1 MTQKRLAF
9 FLLLVILCACS
20 SPSQEA
26 VQTAI
31 AQTENAEAQIPD
43 SLIQTAIAKT
53 EAAQGQQSTAEE
65 QIIEE
70 TPEPEYPDCEIY
82 TPFKEDWEIVFCDT
96 FDDNRNGWDLGND
109 SGDLSRSIYSI
120 DDGKFVVDLTGKAT
134 SGYLSGVI
142 QWIPILTSED
152 FVMTL
157 KGDVFSSFKS
167 VSWGIIFNEKD
178 YMNFHAFMI
187 GNRDGTYYL
196 TKYDDGDQTFPISGR
211 SSSAIIWDE
220 ENELTIVASNGF
232 YQFYINGEFVN
243 DYNANDIP
251 GTAIALTF
259 WTGEGVTAR
268 FEFDDLLIKVPD
280 SSDSS
285 NLLTFLVP

>member
-1 MTQKRLAF
+1 MSRKRLSV
-9 FLLLVILCACS
+9 FLFLILLCACS
-20 SPSQEA
+20 SPSEEA

-43 SLIQTAIAKT
+43 SVIQTAIAKT
-53 EAAQGQQSTAEE
+53 ESVKEPIEE
-65 QIIEE
+65 DVQVVEE
-70 TPEPEYPDCEIY
+70 TPEPEAQDCDIY
-82 TPFKEDWEIVFCDT
+82 SPFKEDWNVVFCDT
-96 FDDNRNGWDLGND
+96 FDDNGNGWDLGSD

-120 DDGKFVVDLTGKAT
+120 EDGKLVVDLTGKAT

-142 QWIPILTSED
+142 QWIPILASED

-167 VSWGIIFNEKD
+167 VSWGILFNEKD
-178 YMNFHAFMI
+178 YMNFSAFMI

-196 TKYDDGDQTFPISGR
+196 TKYEDGDQTFPISGR
-211 SSSAIIWDE
+211 SHSAIIWDE
-220 ENELTIVASNGF
+220 ENELTIVASNGY

-243 DYNANDIP
+243 DYEANDIP

-280 SSDSS
+280 PSDSS
-285 NLLTFLVP
+285 NLLTFMVP

>member
-1 MTQKRLAF
+1 MSFKHLSF
-9 FLLLVILCACS
+9 FILVLLLCACS
-20 SPSQEA
+20 SASEEA

-43 SLIQTAIAKT
+43 SVIQTAIAKT
-53 EAAQGQQSTAEE
+53 ESANNPAEEDE
-65 QIIEE
+65 QIIED
-70 TPEPEYPDCEIY
+70 TPEPEIQDCDIY
-82 TPFKEDWEIVFCDT
+82 TPFKEDWEVVFCDT
-96 FDDNRNGWDLGND
+96 FDDNSNGWDLGND

-142 QWIPILTSED
+142 QWIPILSSKD
-152 FVMTL
+152 FVITL
-157 KGDVFSSFKS
+157 KGDIFSDYKS
-167 VSWGIIFNEKD
+167 VTWGIIFNEKD
-178 YMNFHAFMI
+178 YMNFHAFMV

-211 SSSAIIWDE
+211 SHSAIIWDE
-220 ENELTIVASNGF
+220 QNELTIVASNGF

-243 DYNANDIP
+243 DYKPDTVP

>member
-1 MTQKRLAF
+1 MSFKRLTF
-9 FLLLVILCACS
+9 FVLILLLCACS
-20 SPSQEA
+20 SPSEEA

-43 SLIQTAIAKT
+43 SVIQTAIAKT
-53 EAAQGQQSTAEE
+53 ESANHPAEEDE
-65 QIIEE
+65 QIIEN
-70 TPEPEYPDCEIY
+70 TPEPEFQDCGIY
-82 TPFKEDWEIVFCDT
+82 TPYKEEWEVVFCDT
-96 FDDNRNGWDLGND
+96 FDDNRNGWDLGSD

-120 DDGKFVVDLTGKAT
+120 EDGKFIVDLTGKAT

-142 QWIPILTSED
+142 QWIPIMTSKD

-167 VSWGIIFNEKD
+167 VSWGIIFNEED
-178 YMNFHAFMI
+178 YMNFSAFMI
-187 GNRDGTYYL
+187 GSRDGTYYL

-211 SSSAIIWDE
+211 SHSSIIWDE
-220 ENELTIVASNGF
+220 QNELTIVASNGF

-243 DYNANDIP
+243 DYKPDNIP

-280 SSDSS
+280 SADSS
-285 NLLTFLVP
+285 NLLTFTLP

>member
-1 MTQKRLAF
+1 MPRKRLAI
-9 FLLLVILCACS
+9 FLLLILLCACS
-20 SPSQEA
+20 SPSEEA

-43 SLIQTAIAKT
+43 SVIQTAIAKT
-53 EAAQGQQSTAEE
+53 ESVKEPIEE
-65 QIIEE
+65 DVQVVEE
-70 TPEPEYPDCEIY
+70 TPEPEAQDCDIY
-82 TPFKEDWEIVFCDT
+82 SPFKEDWNVVFCDT
-96 FDDNRNGWDLGND
+96 FDDNGNGWDLGSD

-120 DDGKFVVDLTGKAT
+120 EGGKFVVDLTGKAT

-142 QWIPILTSED
+142 QWIPIMASED

-178 YMNFHAFMI
+178 YMNFSAFMI

-196 TKYDDGDQTFPISGR
+196 TKYEDGDQTFPISGR
-211 SSSAIIWDE
+211 SHSAIIWDE
-220 ENELTIVASNGF
+220 ENELTIVASNGY

-243 DYNANDIP
+243 DYEANDIP

-280 SSDSS
+280 PSDSS
-285 NLLTFLVP
+285 NLLTFMVP

>member
-1 MTQKRLAF
+1 MSRKRLSV
-9 FLLLVILCACS
+9 FLFLILLCACS
-20 SPSQEA
+20 SPSEEA

-43 SLIQTAIAKT
+43 SVIQTAIAKT
-53 EAAQGQQSTAEE
+53 ESVKEPIEE
-65 QIIEE
+65 DVQVVEE
-70 TPEPEYPDCEIY
+70 TPEPEAQDCDIY
-82 TPFKEDWEIVFCDT
+82 SPFKEDWNVVFCDT
-96 FDDNRNGWDLGND
+96 FDDNGNGWDLGSD

-120 DDGKFVVDLTGKAT
+120 EGGKFVVDLTGKAT

-142 QWIPILTSED
+142 QWIPIMASED
-152 FVMTL
+152 FVITL

-178 YMNFHAFMI
+178 YMNFSAFMI

-196 TKYDDGDQTFPISGR
+196 TKYEDGDQTFPISGR
-211 SSSAIIWDE
+211 SHSAIIWDE
-220 ENELTIVASNGF
+220 ENELTIVASNGY

-243 DYNANDIP
+243 DYEANDIP

-280 SSDSS
+280 PSDSS
-285 NLLTFLVP
+285 NLLTFMVP